1 MHIATTEVTCIKK
14 LIAAMFAWS
23 FLLLTACG
31 TAFTNQDLEKP
42 ELAYEYIDICYVS
55 DDGTIESESMYLPY
69 SASIIFDEW
78 AARNGIDDVSAPE
91 FKREDNKQIIYPD
104 DPDAPF
110 ATITVIPADHAV
122 LYITLPSKFE
132 IYFEGEKG
140 QLTAESLKNTF
151 LGFLDYDE
159 VYLSIES

>member
-1 MHIATTEVTCIKK
+1 MTSSLFPQGMME
-14 LIAAMFAWS
+14 
-23 FLLLTACG
+23 
-31 TAFTNQDLEKP
+31 P
-42 ELAYEYIDICYVS
+42 ELAYEDINICYIL
-55 DDGTIESESMYLPY
+55 DDGAIESESVYLPC

>member
-1 MHIATTEVTCIKK
+1 VKK

-23 FLLLTACG
+23 FLLLTSCG

-42 ELAYEYIDICYVS
+42 ELAYENINIYYVS
-55 DDGTIESESMYLPY
+55 DDGAIESESVYLPS

-104 DPDAPF
+104 DPDDPPCNCHSH
-110 ATITVIPADHAV
+110 TRGSRCSVHHPALRIRD
-122 LYITLPSKFE
+122 IF
-132 IYFEGEKG
+132 
-140 QLTAESLKNTF
+140 
-151 LGFLDYDE
+151 
-159 VYLSIES
+159 